1 MQEIYESPFP
11 KVYWFIPRNSIIAYF
26 PWISSN
32 NEFYIDGNIKGVLI
46 LQLKKES
53 SWKFPAVFPISY
65 THFLGFFCVSKN
77 ICNKDL
83 FVRSVTT
90 FLYTYLKLLSLQPQS
105 LHVNT
110 VATRTV
116 DAKIKHALCDRTGF
130 VYGSYI
136 LSPSCVLGVSG
147 SRIEFFKKS
156 LGTSVGLRVHRRW
169 CRSRRGSKN
178 MQPQMQWG
186 NCGFAPFFC
195 HRIDTRWGN
204 VDHSVYFV
212 WTRH

>member
-1 MQEIYESPFP
+1 MKVHSRKFIDLFPEIQLSHIFLGSQ
-11 KVYWFIPRNSIIAYF
+11 VITNSISMATLKECSF
-26 PWISSN
+26 CSWRKRLLGSFLLFSQSPTPISS
-32 NEFYIDGNIKGVLI
+32 
-46 LQLKKES
+46 
-53 SWKFPAVFPISY
+53 
-65 THFLGFFCVSKN
+65 GFFYVSKN

-83 FVRSVTT
+83 FVRLVTA
-90 FLYTYLKLLSLQPQS
+90 FLYTYLKLLSLQPQC

-116 DAKIKHALCDRTGF
+116 GAKIKHALCDRTGF

-156 LGTSVGLRVHRRW
+156 LRTSVGLRVHRRW

-204 VDHSVYFV
+204 VDQSVYFV